1 MPRLWR
7 SSVSKYDYD
16 LFVIGAGSG
25 GVRAAR
31 LAAALGK
38 KVAVAE
44 EHRPG
49 GTCVIRGCV
58 PKKYLVYA
66 AEFGKALKEAS
77 GYGWTVKGAGFN
89 WADLRDQIQAEVS
102 RLSRIYENILEKNG
116 AELFKERAEFTGAH
130 TLRLTSSGREIS
142 AKHILIATGG
152 RPWSP
157 NIPGIDHAITSDEAF
172 YLDALPKRVMV
183 IGGGYIA
190 CEFAGIFA
198 GLGAK
203 TTQIYRGD
211 KLLRGFDADVRDAVG
226 KGQVLNGIDVKYEQ
240 NPVSIKKIGGG
251 LKVTFED
258 GSQIA
263 TDLVMMAT
271 GRVPNT
277 AGLGL
282 EKAGVKTQDNGTV
295 IVNEFS
301 KTNKTHIY
309 AVGDVTNRVNLTPVA
324 IREGMAFVETVFK
337 DNKQAYDR
345 TDIASAVFTQ
355 PPVGSVGLSE
365 EEARAKHKNV
375 HIHTTDFRPMKNIL
389 SGSEHRCFMKMITI
403 GKKQRVVGLH
413 IVGDYAAE
421 IIQAAAIAV
430 KAGLTKADFDATC
443 AVHPTL
449 AEELVTL

>member
-1 MPRLWR
+1 
-7 SSVSKYDYD
+7 VSKYDYD

-31 LAAALGK
+31 LAANLGK

-58 PKKYLVYA
+58 PKKYLVYG
-66 AEFGKALKEAS
+66 AEFGKAIKESA
-77 GYGWTVKGAGFN
+77 GYGWTVKGASFD
-89 WADLRDQIQAEVS
+89 WVALRDEIQIEVS
-102 RLSRIYENILEKNG
+102 RLSNIYENILEKNG
-116 AELFKERAEFTGAH
+116 ADLFKERAEFVDAH
-130 TLRLTSSGREIS
+130 TLRLTTSGRKIT
-142 AKHILIATGG
+142 AKTILIATGG

-157 NIPGIDHAITSDEAF
+157 DIPGGNHVITSDEAF
-172 YLDALPKRVMV
+172 LLDALPERIMV

-203 TTQIYRGD
+203 TTQVYRGD
-211 KLLRGFDADVRDAVG
+211 KLLRGFDDDVREAVG
-226 KGQVLNGIDVKYEQ
+226 MGQRLNGIDVKFGQ
-240 NPVSIKKIGGG
+240 SPISIKKIGGG

-258 GSQIA
+258 GIQIA

-277 AGLGL
+277 HGLGL
-282 EKAGVKTQDNGTV
+282 EKAGVKMDDKGAV
-295 IVNEFS
+295 VVNAFS
-301 KTNKTHIY
+301 KTNKANIY
-309 AVGDVTNRVNLTPVA
+309 AVGDVTDRVNLTPVA

-337 DNKQAYDR
+337 NNKQAYDR

-355 PPVGSVGLSE
+355 PPVGSVGVSE
-365 EEARAKHKNV
+365 EEARANHKDV
-375 HIHTTDFRPMKNIL
+375 KVYTTDFRPMKNLL
-389 SGSEHRCFMKMITI
+389 SGSEHRCFMKLITA
-403 GKKQRVVGLH
+403 GNNERVVGLH
-413 IVGDYAAE
+413 IVGDYAGE

>member
-1 MPRLWR
+1 
-7 SSVSKYDYD
+7 VSKYDYD

-31 LAAALGK
+31 LAASLGK

-44 EHRPG
+44 EHRAG

-58 PKKYLVYA
+58 PKKYLVYG
-66 AEFGKALKEAS
+66 AEFGKAIKESS
-77 GYGWTVKGAGFN
+77 GYGWTVKDAKFD
-89 WADLRDQIQAEVS
+89 WASLRDEIQIEVS
-102 RLSRIYENILEKNG
+102 RLSSIYENVLEKNG
-116 AELFKERAEFTGAH
+116 ADLFKERAEFTGPH
-130 TLRLTSSGREIS
+130 SLRLSKSGREIT

-157 NIPGIDHAITSDEAF
+157 EIPGSHYTITSDDAF
-172 YLDALPKRVMV
+172 HLDALPERIMV

-203 TTQIYRGD
+203 TTQVYRGD
-211 KLLRGFDADVRDAVG
+211 KLLRGFDRDVREAVH
-226 KGQVLNGIDVKYEQ
+226 KGQRLNRIDVKYGQ
-240 NPVSIKKIGGG
+240 SPLSIKKIGGG

-258 GSQIA
+258 GFQVA

-277 AGLGL
+277 SGLGL
-282 EKAGVKTQDNGTV
+282 EKAGVKMNDKGAV

-301 KTNKTHIY
+301 KTNKAHIY
-309 AVGDVTNRVNLTPVA
+309 AVGDVTDRVNLTPVA
-324 IREGMAFVETVFK
+324 IREGMAFVETIYK
-337 DNKQAYDR
+337 DNPTAYDHS
-345 TDIASAVFTQ
+345 DIASAVFTQ

-365 EEARAKHKNV
+365 TDARAKHKGV
-375 HIHTTDFRPMKNIL
+375 KVYTTDFRPMKNLL
-389 SGSEHRCFMKMITI
+389 SGSEHRCFMKMITA
-403 GKKQRVVGLH
+403 GKRERVVGLH
-413 IVGDYAAE
+413 IVGDYAGE

-430 KAGLTKADFDATC
+430 KAGLSKADFDATC

>member
-1 MPRLWR
+1 M
-7 SSVSKYDYD
+7 SKYEYD

-31 LAAALGK
+31 LAASLGK

-58 PKKYLVYA
+58 PKKYLVYG
-66 AEFGKALKEAS
+66 AEFGKAIKESS
-77 GYGWTVKGAGFN
+77 GYGWTVKGAEFD
-89 WADLRDQIQAEVS
+89 WAALRDEIQIEVS
-102 RLSRIYENILEKNG
+102 RLSNIYENVLEKNG
-116 AELFKERAEFTGAH
+116 ADLFKERAEFVDAH
-130 TLRLTSSGREIS
+130 TLRLTNSGREIT
-142 AKHILIATGG
+142 AKTILIATGG

-157 NIPGIDHAITSDEAF
+157 EIPGGQHVITSDEAF
-172 YLDALPKRVMV
+172 HLDALPDRIMV

-203 TTQIYRGD
+203 TTQVYRGD
-211 KLLRGFDADVRDAVG
+211 KLLRGFDDDVREAVH
-226 KGQVLNGIDVKYEQ
+226 KGQRLNHIDVKYGQ
-240 NPVSIKKIGGG
+240 SPISIKKIGGG

-258 GSQIA
+258 GIQVA

-277 AGLGL
+277 YGLGL
-282 EKAGVKTQDNGTV
+282 EKVGVKMNDSGAV
-295 IVNEFS
+295 IVNELS
-301 KTNKTHIY
+301 KTNKANIY
-309 AVGDVTNRVNLTPVA
+309 AVGDVTDRVNLTPVA
-324 IREGMAFVETVFK
+324 IREGMAFVETVYK
-337 DNKQAYDR
+337 NNPTAYDHS
-345 TDIASAVFTQ
+345 DIASAVFTQ

-365 EEARAKHKNV
+365 TDARAKHKSV
-375 HIHTTDFRPMKNIL
+375 KVYTTDFRPMKNLL
-389 SGSEHRCFMKMITI
+389 SGSEHRCFMKMITA
-403 GKKQRVVGLH
+403 GKKERVVGLH
-413 IVGDYAAE
+413 IVGDYAGE

-430 KAGLTKADFDATC
+430 KARLTKADFDATC

>member
-1 MPRLWR
+1 M
-7 SSVSKYDYD
+7 SKYDYD

-31 LAAALGK
+31 LAAAMGK

-58 PKKYLVYA
+58 PKKYLVYG
-66 AEFGKALKEAS
+66 AEFGKAIKEAA
-77 GYGWTVKGAGFN
+77 GYGWTVKGASFN
-89 WADLRDQIQAEVS
+89 WADLRDQIQTEVS
-102 RLSRIYENILEKNG
+102 RLSKIYENILDKNG
-116 AELFKERAEFTGAH
+116 AELFKERAEFTGPH

-211 KLLRGFDADVRDAVG
+211 KLLRGFDVDVRAAVG
-226 KGQVLNGIDVKYEQ
+226 NGQVLNGIDVKYEQ
-240 NPVSIKKIGGG
+240 NPISIKKIGGG

-277 AGLGL
+277 TGLGL
-282 EKAGVKTQDNGTV
+282 EKAGVKIQDNGTV

-301 KTNKTHIY
+301 KTNKAHIY

-324 IREGMAFVETVFK
+324 IREGMAFVETVYK

-365 EEARAKHKNV
+365 EQARAKHKNV
-375 HIHTTDFRPMKNIL
+375 KTYTTDFRPMKNIL
-389 SGSEHRCFMKMITI
+389 SGSQHRCFMKMITV

>member
-1 MPRLWR
+1 
-7 SSVSKYDYD
+7 VSKYEYD

-31 LAAALGK
+31 LAASLGK

-44 EHRPG
+44 EHRAG

-58 PKKYLVYA
+58 PKKYLVYG
-66 AEFGKALKEAS
+66 AEFGKAIKESA
-77 GYGWTVKGAGFN
+77 GYGWTVKGASFD
-89 WADLRDQIQAEVS
+89 WASLRDEIQIELS
-102 RLSRIYENILEKNG
+102 RLSSIYENVLAKNG
-116 AELFKERAEFTGAH
+116 ADLFKERAEFVDAH
-130 TLRLTSSGREIS
+130 TLRLTTSGREIS

-157 NIPGIDHAITSDEAF
+157 EIPGGKHVITSDEAF
-172 YLDALPKRVMV
+172 HLEALPERVMV

-190 CEFAGIFA
+190 CEFAGIYA
-198 GLGAK
+198 GLGVK
-203 TTQIYRGD
+203 TTQVYRGD
-211 KLLRGFDADVRDAVG
+211 KLLRGFDDDVREAVH
-226 KGQVLNGIDVKYEQ
+226 KGQRINKIDVKYGQ
-240 NPVSIKKIGGG
+240 RPISIKKIGGG

-258 GSQIA
+258 GIQVA

-282 EKAGVKTQDNGTV
+282 EKAGVKMNGKGAV
-295 IVNEFS
+295 VVNEFS
-301 KTNKTHIY
+301 KTNKANIY
-309 AVGDVTNRVNLTPVA
+309 AVGDVTDRVNLTPVA
-324 IREGMAFVETVFK
+324 IREGMAFVETVYK
-337 DNKQAYDR
+337 DNPTAYDHS
-345 TDIASAVFTQ
+345 DIASAVFTQ

-365 EEARAKHKNV
+365 TDAHAKHKGV
-375 HIHTTDFRPMKNIL
+375 KIYTTDFRPMKNLL
-389 SGSEHRCFMKMITI
+389 SGSEHRCFMKMITA
-403 GKKQRVVGLH
+403 GKKERVVGLH
-413 IVGDYAAE
+413 IVGDYAGE
-421 IIQAAAIAV
+421 IIQAAGIAV

>member
-1 MPRLWR
+1 M
-7 SSVSKYDYD
+7 SKYEYD

-44 EHRPG
+44 EYRPG

-58 PKKYLVYA
+58 PKKYLVYG
-66 AEFGKALKEAS
+66 AEFGKAIKESA
-77 GYGWTVKGAGFN
+77 GYGWTVKKASFD
-89 WADLRDQIQAEVS
+89 WATLRDEIQIEVS
-102 RLSRIYENILEKNG
+102 RLSNIYENMLEKSG
-116 AELFKERAEFTGAH
+116 VDLFKERAEFTGPH
-130 TLRLTSSGREIS
+130 TIQLTTSGREIS

-152 RPWSP
+152 HPWTP
-157 NIPGIDHAITSDEAF
+157 EFPGSQFTITSDDAF
-172 YLDALPKRVMV
+172 TLSELPKRIMI

-203 TTQIYRGD
+203 TTQVYRGD
-211 KLLRGFDADVRDAVG
+211 KLLRGFDENVREAVD
-226 KGQVLNGIDVKYEQ
+226 KGQRINGIDVKYGKRLL
-240 NPVSIKKIGGG
+240 SIKQIGGG

-258 GSQIA
+258 GFQVA
-263 TDLVMMAT
+263 TDMVMMAT
-271 GRVPNT
+271 GRLPNT
-277 AGLGL
+277 DGLGL
-282 EKAGVKTQDNGTV
+282 EKAGVKINDKGSV
-295 IVNEFS
+295 IVDAYS
-301 KTNKTHIY
+301 KTNEAHIY
-309 AVGDVTNRVNLTPVA
+309 AVGDVTDRMNLTPVA
-324 IREGMAFVETVFK
+324 IREGAAYVETVYKGNPTAF
-337 DNKQAYDR
+337 DH

-365 EEARAKHKNV
+365 TDARAKHKGV
-375 HIHTTDFRPMKNIL
+375 KIYTTDFRPMKNLL
-389 SGSEHRCFMKMITI
+389 SGSEHRCFMKMITA

-413 IVGDYAAE
+413 IVGDYAGE

>member
-1 MPRLWR
+1 M
-7 SSVSKYDYD
+7 SKYDYD

-31 LAAALGK
+31 LAASLGK

-58 PKKYLVYA
+58 PKKYLVYG
-66 AEFGKALKEAS
+66 AEFGKAIKESS
-77 GYGWTVKGAGFN
+77 GYGWTVKGAQFD
-89 WADLRDQIQAEVS
+89 WATLRDEIQIEVS
-102 RLSRIYENILEKNG
+102 RLSNIYENILEKNG
-116 AELFKERAEFTGAH
+116 ADLFKERAEFVDAH
-130 TLRLTSSGREIS
+130 TLRLTSSGREIT
-142 AKHILIATGG
+142 AKTILIATGG

-157 NIPGIDHAITSDEAF
+157 DIPGGQHVITSDEAF
-172 YLDALPKRVMV
+172 VLDALPERIMV

-198 GLGAK
+198 GLGVK
-203 TTQIYRGD
+203 TTQVYRGHCV
-211 KLLRGFDADVRDAVG
+211 LRGFDEDVRQAVD
-226 KGQVLNGIDVKYEQ
+226 KGQRLNGIDVKYGQ
-240 NPVSIKKIGGG
+240 SPISIKKIGGG

-258 GSQIA
+258 GFQVA
-263 TDLVMMAT
+263 TDMVMMAT
-271 GRVPNT
+271 GRVPHT
-277 AGLGL
+277 YGLGL
-282 EKAGVKTQDNGTV
+282 EKAGVKLDSKGAV

-301 KTNKTHIY
+301 KTNKANIY
-309 AVGDVTNRVNLTPVA
+309 AVGDVTDRVNLTPVA
-324 IREGMAFVETVFK
+324 IREGMAFVETMFK
-337 DNKQAYDR
+337 NNPTAYDR

-355 PPVGSVGLSE
+355 PPVGTVGLSE
-365 EEARAKHKNV
+365 EQARAKHKDV
-375 HIHTTDFRPMKNIL
+375 KIYTTDFRPMKNLL
-389 SGSEHRCFMKMITI
+389 SGSEHRCFMKLITA

-413 IVGDYAAE
+413 IVGDYAGE

-430 KAGLTKADFDATC
+430 KARLTKADFDATC

>member
-1 MPRLWR
+1 M
-7 SSVSKYDYD
+7 SKYEYD

-31 LAAALGK
+31 LAASLGK

-49 GTCVIRGCV
+49 GTCVIRCCV
-58 PKKYLVYA
+58 PKKYLVYG
-66 AEFGKALKEAS
+66 AEFGKAIKESA
-77 GYGWTVKGAGFN
+77 GYGWSVKGAKFN
-89 WADLRDQIQAEVS
+89 LAVLRDEIQTEVS
-102 RLSRIYENILEKNG
+102 RLSDIYGNILAKNG
-116 AELFKERAEFTGAH
+116 ADLFKERAEFVDAH
-130 TLRLTSSGREIS
+130 TLRLTTSGREIT

-152 RPWSP
+152 QPWSP
-157 NIPGIDHAITSDEAF
+157 EIPGGHHVITSDDAF
-172 YLDALPKRVMV
+172 LLDALPERIMV

-203 TTQIYRGD
+203 TTQVYRGD
-211 KLLRGFDADVRDAVG
+211 KLLRGFDDDVREAVD
-226 KGQVLNGIDVKYEQ
+226 KGQALNGIDVKYGQ
-240 NPVSIKKIGGG
+240 SPISIKKIGGG

-258 GSQIA
+258 GIQIA

-277 AGLGL
+277 NGLGL
-282 EKAGVKTQDNGTV
+282 EKAGVKINDKGAV
-295 IVNEFS
+295 IVNALS
-301 KTNKTHIY
+301 KTNKANIY
-309 AVGDVTNRVNLTPVA
+309 AVGDVTDRVNLTPVA
-324 IREGMAFVETVFK
+324 IREGMAFIETVYK
-337 DNKQAYDR
+337 DNPTAYDHS
-345 TDIASAVFTQ
+345 DIASAVFTQ

-365 EEARAKHKNV
+365 ADARAKHRGVKV
-375 HIHTTDFRPMKNIL
+375 YTTDFRPMKNLL
-389 SGSEHRCFMKMITI
+389 SGSEHRCFMKLITA
-403 GKKQRVVGLH
+403 GKKERVVGLH
-413 IVGDYAAE
+413 IVGDYAGE

>member
-1 MPRLWR
+1 
-7 SSVSKYDYD
+7 VSKYDYD

-58 PKKYLVYA
+58 PKKYLVYG

-77 GYGWTVKGAGFN
+77 GYGWTVKSANFN
-89 WADLRDQIQAEVS
+89 WADLRDEIQTEVS
-102 RLSRIYENILEKNG
+102 RLSKIYENILEKNG
-116 AELFKERAEFTGAH
+116 ADLFKERAEFTGPH
-130 TLRLTSSGREIS
+130 SLRLTSTGREVT
-142 AKHILIATGG
+142 ARHILIATGG

-157 NIPGIDHAITSDEAF
+157 NIPGIAHAITSDEAF
-172 YLDALPKRVMV
+172 YLDALPKRIMV

-226 KGQVLNGIDVKYEQ
+226 KGQILNGIDVKYER
-240 NPVSIKKIGGG
+240 NPISIKKIGGG

-258 GSQIA
+258 GNQIA

-271 GRVPNT
+271 GRIPNT

-295 IVNEFS
+295 IVDEFS
-301 KTNKTHIY
+301 KTNKAHIY

-324 IREGMAFVETVFK
+324 IREGMAFVETVFE

-365 EEARAKHKNV
+365 DEARAKHKNV
-375 HIHTTDFRPMKNIL
+375 QIHTTDFRPMKNIL
-389 SGSEHRCFMKMITI
+389 SGSEHRCFMKMVTV

-421 IIQAAAIAV
+421 IIQVAAIAV
-430 KAGLTKADFDATC
+430 KAGLSKSDFDATC

>member
-1 MPRLWR
+1 
-7 SSVSKYDYD
+7 VSKYDYD

-38 KVAVAE
+38 KVGVAE
-44 EHRPG
+44 EHRAG

-58 PKKYLVYA
+58 PKKYLVYG
-66 AEFGKALKEAS
+66 AEFGKAIKESA
-77 GYGWTVKGAGFN
+77 GYGWTIKSASFN
-89 WADLRDQIQAEVS
+89 WATLRDEIQTEVS
-102 RLSRIYENILEKNG
+102 RLSNIYENVLDKNG
-116 AELFKERAEFTGAH
+116 AELFKERAEFTGPH
-130 TLRLTSSGREIS
+130 TLRLTSSGREIT

-152 RPWSP
+152 QPWSP
-157 NIPGIDHAITSDEAF
+157 DIPGINHAITSNEAF
-172 YLDALPKRVMV
+172 TMDDLPQRIMV

-203 TTQIYRGD
+203 TTQVYRGD
-211 KLLRGFDADVRDAVG
+211 SLLRGFDEDVRSAVD
-226 KGQVLNGIDVKYEQ
+226 KGQAINGIDVKFGQ
-240 NPVSIKKIGGG
+240 SPSSIKKIGGG
-251 LKVTFED
+251 LKVSFAD
-258 GSQIA
+258 GTQIA
-263 TDLVMMAT
+263 TDMIMMAT

-277 AGLGL
+277 FGLGL
-282 EKAGVKTQDNGTV
+282 EKAGVKMAGNGAI
-295 IVNEFS
+295 IVDEFS
-301 KTNKTHIY
+301 KTNKAHIY
-309 AVGDVTNRVNLTPVA
+309 AVGDVTDRVNLTPVA
-324 IREGMAFVETVFK
+324 IREGMAFIETVFK

-355 PPVGSVGLSE
+355 PPVGSVGVSE
-365 EEARAKHKNV
+365 EEARAKHRDV
-375 HIHTTDFRPMKNIL
+375 QVFTTDFRPMKNIL
-389 SGSEHRCFMKMITI
+389 SGSEHRCFMKMITA

-413 IVGDYAAE
+413 IVGDYAGE

>member
-1 MPRLWR
+1 M
-7 SSVSKYDYD
+7 SKYEYD

-31 LAAALGK
+31 LAASLGK

-44 EHRPG
+44 EYRPG

-58 PKKYLVYA
+58 PKKYLVYG
-66 AEFGKALKEAS
+66 AEFGKAINESS
-77 GYGWTVKGAGFN
+77 GYGWTVNGAKFN
-89 WADLRDQIQAEVS
+89 WAALRDEIQIEVS
-102 RLSRIYENILEKNG
+102 RLSHIYESILEKNG
-116 AELFKERAEFTGAH
+116 ADLFKERAEFVDAH
-130 TLRLTSSGREIS
+130 TLRLTTSGREIT
-142 AKHILIATGG
+142 AKTILIATGG

-157 NIPGIDHAITSDEAF
+157 EIPGGQHIITSDEAF
-172 YLDALPKRVMV
+172 HLDALPERIMV

-203 TTQIYRGD
+203 TTQVYRGD
-211 KLLRGFDADVRDAVG
+211 KLLRGFDDDVREAVH
-226 KGQVLNGIDVKYEQ
+226 KGQVLNNIDVKYGQ
-240 NPVSIKKIGGG
+240 SPISIKKIGGG

-258 GSQIA
+258 GIQVA

-277 AGLGL
+277 YGLGL
-282 EKAGVKTQDNGTV
+282 EKAGVKMNDSGAV

-301 KTNKTHIY
+301 KTNKANIY
-309 AVGDVTNRVNLTPVA
+309 AVGDVTDRVNLTPVA
-324 IREGMAFVETVFK
+324 IREGMAFVETVYK
-337 DNKQAYDR
+337 NNPTAYDHS
-345 TDIASAVFTQ
+345 DIASAVFTQ
-355 PPVGSVGLSE
+355 PPVGSVGLPE
-365 EEARAKHKNV
+365 TDARAKHKSIKV
-375 HIHTTDFRPMKNIL
+375 YTTDFRPMKNLL
-389 SGSEHRCFMKMITI
+389 SGSEHRCFMKMITA
-403 GKKQRVVGLH
+403 GKKERVVGLH
-413 IVGDYAAE
+413 IVGDYAGE

>member
-1 MPRLWR
+1 M
-7 SSVSKYDYD
+7 SKYEYD

-31 LAAALGK
+31 LAASLGK

-58 PKKYLVYA
+58 PKKYLVYG
-66 AEFGKALKEAS
+66 AEFGKAIKESA
-77 GYGWTVKGAGFN
+77 GYGWTVKGASFDWG
-89 WADLRDQIQAEVS
+89 ALRDEIQIEVS
-102 RLSRIYENILEKNG
+102 RLSNIYENILEKNG
-116 AELFKERAEFTGAH
+116 ADLFKERAEFVDAH
-130 TLRLTSSGREIS
+130 TLRLTTSGREIT
-142 AKHILIATGG
+142 AKTILIATGG

-157 NIPGIDHAITSDEAF
+157 DIPGGHHVITSDDAF
-172 YLDALPKRVMV
+172 HLDALPERIMV

-203 TTQIYRGD
+203 TTQVYRGD
-211 KLLRGFDADVRDAVG
+211 KLLRGFDDDVREAVD
-226 KGQVLNGIDVKYEQ
+226 KGQALNGIDVKYGQ
-240 NPVSIKKIGGG
+240 SPISIKKIGGG

-258 GSQIA
+258 GIQIA

-277 AGLGL
+277 RGLGL
-282 EKAGVKTQDNGTV
+282 EKAGVKMDDKGAV
-295 IVNEFS
+295 IVNAFS
-301 KTNKTHIY
+301 KTNKANIY
-309 AVGDVTNRVNLTPVA
+309 AVGDVTDRVNLTPVA

-337 DNKQAYDR
+337 NNKQAYDR

-365 EEARAKHKNV
+365 EEARIKHKDV
-375 HIHTTDFRPMKNIL
+375 KIYTTDFRPMKNLL
-389 SGSEHRCFMKMITI
+389 SGSEHRCFMKMITA
-403 GKKQRVVGLH
+403 GKKERVVGLH
-413 IVGDYAAE
+413 IVGDYAGE